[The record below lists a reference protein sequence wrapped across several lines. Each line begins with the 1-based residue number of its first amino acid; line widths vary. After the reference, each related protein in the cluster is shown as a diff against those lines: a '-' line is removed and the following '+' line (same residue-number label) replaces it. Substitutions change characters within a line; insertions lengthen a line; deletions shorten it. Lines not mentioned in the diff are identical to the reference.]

1 MTGTSS
7 VATLTEPARPTLSS
21 GAFGSA
27 RRLGYFVNQYPK
39 VSHSFIRREILALER
54 RGMAVRRY
62 ALRGWDAPLVDA
74 ADERERGLTAFLL
87 RNGVTAS
94 LGAFMRRA
102 VTHPRQAWAG
112 LKLTWR
118 LARGSNRSLALHAVS
133 LCEAALLAQWAE
145 RDGVAHIHAHFG
157 TNSAEVVL
165 LARAL
170 GGPTYSLTIHGSE
183 EWDQPRQLKLREKIA
198 GAAFVAAISS
208 HGRAQLMRW
217 ADGADVDKLQV
228 VHCGLDQAFLAGNW
242 PLAPDAPRLVSIG
255 RLCVEKAP
263 WLLVQAIGQLKR
275 DGVPVHLVL
284 AGDGELR
291 AQVEEVIARED
302 VADRVSITGWIDGA
316 RVREELL
323 AARAS
328 VLASLVEGLPVVLME
343 SLALRRPVIAPW
355 ITGIPELVRDE
366 QEGWLFAPGSV
377 SALAQAI
384 RHCLDAPIER
394 VRTMGDQGR
403 ERVLERH
410 DVDTEVDKLE
420 ALLRDALS
428 PSAEGQAA

>member
-1 MTGTSS
+1 
-7 VATLTEPARPTLSS
+7 
-21 GAFGSA
+21 
-27 RRLGYFVNQYPK
+27 
-39 VSHSFIRREILALER
+39 
-54 RGMAVRRY
+54 
-62 ALRGWDAPLVDA
+62 
-74 ADERERGLTAFLL
+74 
-87 RNGVTAS
+87 
-94 LGAFMRRA
+94 
-102 VTHPRQAWAG
+102 
-112 LKLTWR
+112 
-118 LARGSNRSLALHAVS
+118 
-133 LCEAALLAQWAE
+133 
-145 RDGVAHIHAHFG
+145 VAHIHAHFG